1 MVLSYN
7 QEHVYRHP
15 WDRVTAAAW
24 RKYTDPAAGASLSHI
39 ADVHTLSR
47 QLDPGSGR
55 LVSTR
60 SITVRSPIL
69 PFPLRRLI
77 AQDSVV
83 CHCVE
88 SSIVDASSRSMDVVV
103 KNVSLRGLIEVE
115 EKATYRPH
123 PERPSDWTAFRQETS
138 IRVKPLSAIA
148 SLAERIERR
157 CADKFLQN
165 SAKGREV
172 VERICKYLEGGEAI

>member
-1 MVLSYN
+1 LQNPTPKRKYLKNQKMVLSYN

-47 QLDPGSGR
+47 QLDPDSGR

-60 SITVRSPIL
+60 SIAVRSPFL
-69 PFPLRRLI
+69 PFPVRRLI
-77 AQDSVV
+77 GQDSVV

-88 SSIVDASSRSMDVVV
+88 SSIVDASSR
-103 KNVSLRGLIEVE
+103 
-115 EKATYRPH
+115 
-123 PERPSDWTAFRQETS
+123 
-138 IRVKPLSAIA
+138 
-148 SLAERIERR
+148 
-157 CADKFLQN
+157 
-165 SAKGREV
+165 
-172 VERICKYLEGGEAI
+172 

>member
-7 QEHVYRHP
+7 QEHIYRHP

-24 RKYTDPAAGASLSHI
+24 RKYTDPAAGAALSHI

-47 QLDPGSGR
+47 GLDSESGR

-60 SITVRSPIL
+60 CLTVRSPLL

-77 AQDSVV
+77 GHDSVV

-88 SSIVDASSRSMDVVV
+88 LSTVDASSRSMDVVV
-103 KNVSLRGLIEVE
+103 KNVSMRSLIEVE
-115 EKATYRPH
+115 EKSTYRPH
-123 PERPSDWTAFRQETS
+123 PDQPAELTLFRQETS

-157 CADKFLQN
+157 CADKFQKN
-165 SAKGREV
+165 STKGREV
-172 VERICKYLEGGEAI
+172 VERICKYLERESV